1 MPVVKLPK
9 PLLIVAWPCLF
20 LIIFSSLWS
29 TSAQALAPTKALTQY
44 VREVWQQEEGLPEND
59 VTGIVQTRDGYLW
72 LGTEEGLVRFDG
84 IHFTV
89 FDKSNSPELT
99 SIYIRTLCEG
109 HDGSLW
115 IGTEGGGVYRLKDG
129 KLNACPTEDGLSNDD
144 IRSLYESDDGSL
156 WIGTDGHGLGR
167 LKKGKFSRYTT
178 KEGLSDDFVW
188 ALEGTEDGSLWIGT
202 NHGLNRLKDGKVKPI
217 VQSQL
222 LDAILNVLGT
232 KAQPADQPPPLVTRH
247 SLSEGMRSLRVLLA
261 EDNAVNQL
269 LASRLLEKHGHSVVL
284 ASNGRKA
291 LEALE
296 KQKFDL
302 VVMDVSMPEMDGY
315 EAVAAI
321 RRKEGATGC
330 HIPIVAMTAHAMK
343 GDRER
348 CLAAGMDAYVSK
360 PLRASELFEVIKTLP
375 VVPP

>member
-1 MPVVKLPK
+1 MMGGRIWVE
-9 PLLIVAWPCLF
+9 
-20 LIIFSSLWS
+20 S
-29 TSAQALAPTKALTQY
+29 
-44 VREVWQQEEGLPEND
+44 E
-59 VTGIVQTRDGYLW
+59 
-72 LGTEEGLVRFDG
+72 LGKGSCF
-84 IHFTV
+84 HFTV
-89 FDKSNSPELT
+89 PVGTIKGEVSAELPERVQLAGLPVLVTDDNPTNRRILGEMLGQWGMRPSLAASGAEALTKLQEAHRSGAGFALLLVDAHMADMDGFTFVERVRQEVDLRKITILMLT
-99 SIYIRTLCEG
+99 SAGQRGDAARC
-109 HDGSLW
+109 
-115 IGTEGGGVYRLKDG
+115 RQ
-129 KLNACPTEDGLSNDD
+129 
-144 IRSLYESDDGSL
+144 
-156 WIGTDGHGLGR
+156 LGIAAY
-167 LKKGKFSRYTT
+167 L
-178 KEGLSDDFVW
+178 
-188 ALEGTEDGSLWIGT
+188 
-202 NHGLNRLKDGKVKPI
+202 VKPI

-247 SLSEGMRSLRVLLA
+247 SLSEGLRSLRVLLA

-269 LASRLLEKHGHSVVL
+269 LASRLLEKHGHSVVV

-321 RRKEGATGC
+321 RRKEGATGS

-375 VVPP
+375 LVPA